1 MAATDTTKLR
11 HALAS
16 QLHLYY
22 EPQADGT
29 NVLRHIRV
37 NSRTY
42 KVPEDGITI
51 DDLPADIIGTEQI
64 KDGAI
69 LLDDLNTQVKQ
80 QTQQAAQAAA
90 DAGSAATAAGN
101 AAQAAQQ
108 AADAAMAQ
116 AQQAQQTADAVPK
129 AGTEADIR
137 DIVRN
142 YGE

>member
-1 MAATDTTKLR
+1 MSTPANISPTLR
-11 HALAS
+11 HILAQ

-22 EPQADGT
+22 EQQSDGT
-29 NVLRHIRV
+29 NLLRRIRV
-37 NSRTY
+37 NNY
-42 KVPEDGITI
+42 KLDVPEDGITI
-51 DDLPADIIGTEQI
+51 DNLPADIIGTEQI

-69 LLDDLNTQVKQ
+69 LLEDLNTQVKQ

-116 AQQAQQTADAVPK
+116 ARQAQQAA
-129 AGTEADIR
+129 TEADIR

-142 YGE
+142 YSE

>member
-1 MAATDTTKLR
+1 MSTTTNLR
-11 HALAS
+11 HILAQ

-22 EPQADGT
+22 EQQPDGT
-29 NVLRHIRV
+29 NLLRRIRV
-37 NSRTY
+37 NNY
-42 KVPEDGITI
+42 KLDVPEDGITI
-51 DDLPADIIGTEQI
+51 DNLPADIIGTEQI
-64 KDGAI
+64 KDGSI

-90 DAGSAATAAGN
+90 DASSAATAAGN

-108 AADAAMAQ
+108 AAA
-116 AQQAQQTADAVPK
+116 AVPQ

-142 YGE
+142 YSN